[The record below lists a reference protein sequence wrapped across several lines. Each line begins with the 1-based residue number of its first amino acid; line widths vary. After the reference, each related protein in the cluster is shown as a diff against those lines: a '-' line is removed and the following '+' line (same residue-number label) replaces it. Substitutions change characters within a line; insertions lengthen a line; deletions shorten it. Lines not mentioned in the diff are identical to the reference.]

1 MQVALSKTKVSNVL
15 YYWHTYPTFLDM
27 ICPPCSNVLYY
38 WHTYP
43 TPINSSY
50 IKDFYNSISKINRNL
65 LSFDFTLDNFTK
77 TTVKNYLKLYFRCL
91 F

>member
-15 YYWHTYPTFLDM
+15 YYWYTYRIYPL
-27 ICPPCSNVLYY
+27 PP
-38 WHTYP
+38 HTYP

-65 LSFDFTLDNFTK
+65 LSFDFALDNFTK